1 MENKNVYVHHHS
13 IVCIIEIIGYT
24 YLFLNMDVQKWLDSL
39 ITDTLGIWLYVFLL
53 NELYTVARFFHDPA
67 KNCW

>member
-1 MENKNVYVHHHS
+1 
-13 IVCIIEIIGYT
+13 
-24 YLFLNMDVQKWLDSL
+24 MDVQKWLDSL
-39 ITDTLGIWLYVFLL
+39 IIDTLGIWLYVFLL